1 MADMVANRSNGGY
14 GVNSQDL
21 LTGSGSEYAD
31 QERGPRV
38 RVGSAR
44 GPSGF
49 KTPSFKGLIKGFFFY
64 FFSFFSFVFFLFFL
78 KRERLSILSLGR
90 FPAAVAPPRPS
101 PIAAAS
107 DGRRARKWHWTIDRN
122 PLVPDLDSSLPKSKQ
137 FFTNLQKSDSENNF
151 FLAFDSGAVGFP
163 LPGNCL

>member
-49 KTPSFKGLIKGFFFY
+49 KTPSFKGLINGFFFY
-64 FFSFFSFVFFLFFL
+64 FFTFFSFVFFVFFL

-90 FPAAVAPPRPS
+90 FPTAVAPPGPS
-101 PIAAAS
+101 PIAVGQGS
-107 DGRRARKWHWTIDRN
+107 GTGR
-122 PLVPDLDSSLPKSKQ
+122 
-137 FFTNLQKSDSENNF
+137 
-151 FLAFDSGAVGFP
+151 
-163 LPGNCL
+163 